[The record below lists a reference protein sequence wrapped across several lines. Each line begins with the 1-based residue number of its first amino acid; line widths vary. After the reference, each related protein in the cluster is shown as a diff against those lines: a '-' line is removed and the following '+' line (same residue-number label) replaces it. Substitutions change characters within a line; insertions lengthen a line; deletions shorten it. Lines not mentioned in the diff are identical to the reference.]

1 MSTSG
6 SGYQWIIIK
15 FCFTGDIIFSI
26 PLDLDLSLRNSNS
39 GLEVNQA
46 PTTTGLCNE
55 GIIHWQMQ
63 CWRWQENSLES
74 GRPVSCQG
82 NKIGELKNCYPLSY
96 RESATIKNLKN

>member
-1 MSTSG
+1 MN
-6 SGYQWIIIK
+6 YHQILFHWRYY
-15 FCFTGDIIFSI
+15 FSI

-63 CWRWQENSLES
+63 C
-74 GRPVSCQG
+74 
-82 NKIGELKNCYPLSY
+82 
-96 RESATIKNLKN
+96 

>member
-46 PTTTGLCNE
+46 PTTTGLCNDQWSFIGKCNAE
-55 GIIHWQMQ
+55 DGK
-63 CWRWQENSLES
+63 
-74 GRPVSCQG
+74 
-82 NKIGELKNCYPLSY
+82 KIL
-96 RESATIKNLKN
+96 